1 MFHYIMASLSSLD
14 LGVVRAKSI
23 SFKIIIGIKEQQT
36 TLVGQCVPQI
46 VIQMAVTFYRQ
57 HFVFA

>member
-46 VIQMAVTFYRQ
+46 VSQMAVTFYR
-57 HFVFA
+57 